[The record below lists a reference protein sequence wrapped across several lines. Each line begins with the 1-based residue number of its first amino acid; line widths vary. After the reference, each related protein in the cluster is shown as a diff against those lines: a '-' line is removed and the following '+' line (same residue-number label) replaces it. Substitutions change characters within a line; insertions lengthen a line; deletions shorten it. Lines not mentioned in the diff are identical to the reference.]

1 MALPRSVRNLLVGPE
16 IIESRI
22 EYKSALLRGYMALIA
37 ISVGIA
43 YIFINVRN
51 GLQVNYGYYIGVIVM
66 SVATILL
73 NRNRM
78 FQVANL
84 LFLLTINGLIFL
96 FATSDFYRT
105 GIYMF
110 FICISLSAFAL
121 LGYRNIQYAFAF
133 CALSLALF
141 VIAYWGNL
149 TLLPVIPN
157 DHRYVNITFTVNF
170 LIAFVTTILIV
181 YSLIN
186 INHHSEDEL
195 IKATEQLQRS
205 RERNEMVVEA
215 VNAGIYEW
223 YSANR
228 GIFVS
233 PTWKR
238 LLGYDENELRNI
250 NLETVYSMVHR
261 DDRIQIRQN
270 LDQHFKNKIPYA
282 HELRLRTKKGDYV
295 WFHDSGHTKFD
306 ADGKPLITVGSIIDI
321 HDRKLA
327 EEKIRLQNNLLV
339 KTNRELDHFVYSVSH
354 DLRAP
359 LSSIMG
365 LTNVYG
371 LSADNREKEVIVK
384 LISERANTLDD
395 FIREILDYSRNAR
408 TELKINLLN
417 VRKLVGDV
425 LTGLAHMNGLERIQ
439 IETEIPTDLEVM
451 SDSDRLKI
459 ILNNMISNAVKYSDP
474 HKKSFIYIRSFVEDM
489 QWILSVHDNGIGIE
503 QQHHERIFEMF
514 YQAHSNAQGSGL
526 GLYILKEA
534 VQRLNGKISVV
545 SEYGAGSTFTLSLPM
560 RHPAHIPV
568 SATR

>member
-1 MALPRSVRNLLVGPE
+1 MALPRSVRNLLVGPG

-37 ISVGIA
+37 IAVGIA
-43 YIFINVRN
+43 YAFINIRN
-51 GLQVNYGYYIGVIVM
+51 GLLISYGYYVGVIIM
-66 SVATILL
+66 SIATIIL
-73 NRNRM
+73 NRKRA

-84 LFLLTINGLIFL
+84 LFLLTINALIFL

-121 LGYRNIQYAFAF
+121 LGYRNIRYAFIF
-133 CALSLALF
+133 CTLSLGLF
-141 VIAYWGNL
+141 AIAYWGNL
-149 TLLPVIPN
+149 ELLPVIPS
-157 DHRYVNITFTVNF
+157 DPRYVNLTFAVNF

-186 INHHSEDEL
+186 INHHSEEDL
-195 IKATEQLQRS
+195 LKATQQLQTS

-238 LLGYDENELRNI
+238 LLGYDETELRNI
-250 NLETVYSMVHR
+250 TLENVYSMVHR
-261 DDRIQIRQN
+261 DDRTQIRQN

-282 HELRLRTKKGDYV
+282 HELRLRTKKGEYV

-306 ADGKPLITVGSIIDI
+306 AAGKPVITVGSIIDI
-321 HDRKLA
+321 HDRKQA

-371 LSADNREKEVIVK
+371 LSADSREKEVVIK
-384 LISERANTLDD
+384 LISERANTLDA

-425 LTGLAHMNGLERIQ
+425 LGGLAHMNGLDRIQ
-439 IETEIPTDLEVM
+439 IETEIPSDLEVM
-451 SDSDRLKI
+451 TDADRLKI
-459 ILNNMISNAVKYSDP
+459 ILSNMISNAVKYSDR
-474 HKKSFIYIRSFVEDM
+474 HKKSFIYIRSFVEDRH
-489 QWILSVHDNGIGIE
+489 WTLSVHDNGIGIE
-503 QQHHERIFEMF
+503 PQHHERIFEMF
-514 YQAHSNAQGSGL
+514 YQAHANAQGSGL

-534 VQRLNGKISVV
+534 VLRLNGNISVI
-545 SEYGAGSTFTLSLPM
+545 SEFGAGSTFTLSLPLQQAAAM
-560 RHPAHIPV
+560 PV
-568 SATR
+568 QDSR